1 MYSCQYLPSIDDYLW
16 HCLQID
22 EKEYDEESDRLC
34 LLLLT
39 TRSCGLGLNLTAADS
54 VIFVE
59 HDWNPFVDLQA
70 MDRVHRLGM
79 SVLCLAC
86 ITFNVCL
93 YW

>member
-1 MYSCQYLPSIDDYLW
+1 MIKNDILDDSLL
-16 HCLQID
+16 HCDLL
-22 EKEYDEESDRLC
+22 EGEEEQEENDDRLC

-39 TRSCGLGLNLTAADS
+39 TRSCGLGLHLTAADS

-79 SVLCLAC
+79 FVYLFA
-86 ITFNVCL
+86 IF
-93 YW
+93 